1 MLDGDGSTARIRPL
15 AEGDEIAVLYDAQQG
30 EGEQV
35 FEEGSTVYGAQTK
48 LTVRTLP
55 AGEYQIVPIVTDI
68 YGNVFNAY
76 TAAISFDGA
85 SVTNIEISAG

>member
-30 EGEQV
+30 ERERV